1 MSPTIPEAAVSD
13 IALPLPA
20 HMHGDALVAYL
31 NAHIDKLR
39 RSFAIDLSWAYARA
53 TVEAVRV
60 TGAKRGERELRI
72 DYEYDYAAYCAC
84 KDLDA
89 RDTLRDSLTCA
100 VADGHVILAEFTAP
114 VRSTLDE
121 F

>member
-1 MSPTIPEAAVSD
+1 MSE

-20 HMHGDALVAYL
+20 HIDGDALVAYL

-39 RSFAIDLSWAYARA
+39 RAFAIDLSWAYARA

-60 TGAKRGERELRI
+60 VGANRGDRELRI

-89 RDTLRDSLTCA
+89 RDTLGDSLTCV
-100 VADGHVILAEFTAP
+100 VADGQAILAEFTAP
-114 VRSTLDE
+114 ERSTVDE
-121 F
+121 L

>member
-1 MSPTIPEAAVSD
+1 MSE

-20 HMHGDALVAYL
+20 HINGDALVAYL

-39 RSFAIDLSWAYARA
+39 DSFAIDLSWAYARA

-60 TGAKRGERELRI
+60 VGANLGDRELRI
-72 DYEYDYAAYCAC
+72 EYEYDYEAYCAC

-100 VADGHVILAEFTAP
+100 VADGHVILVEFIAP
-114 VRSTLDE
+114 ERSTLDE

>member
-1 MSPTIPEAAVSD
+1 MPET
-13 IALPLPA
+13 ALPLPA
-20 HMHGDALVAYL
+20 HMNGDALVAYL

-39 RSFAIDLSWAYARA
+39 NSFAIDLSWAYARA

-60 TGAKRGERELRI
+60 VGAKRGERELRI
-72 DYEYDYAAYCAC
+72 DYEYDYQAYCAC

-89 RDTLRDSLTCA
+89 RDTLGDSLTCA
-100 VADGHVILAEFTAP
+100 VEDGVIVLAEAVIP
-114 VRSTLDE
+114 VRSTFEE